1 MWLEQA
7 QSALA
12 RNEVTFAVLPMSQLL
27 RADGYIAKLQARGYD
42 VTTP

>member
-12 RNEVTFAVLPMSQLL
+12 RNKVTFAVLPMSQLL

-42 VTTP
+42 VTPP